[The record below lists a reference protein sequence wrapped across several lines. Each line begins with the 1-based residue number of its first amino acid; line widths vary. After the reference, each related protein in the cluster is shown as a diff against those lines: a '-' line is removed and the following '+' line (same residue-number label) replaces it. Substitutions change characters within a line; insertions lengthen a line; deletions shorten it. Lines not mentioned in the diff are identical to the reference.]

1 MSDCT
6 AIDWVF
12 RNQKV
17 LTDISDAIWDYAE
30 TALREHRSSEL
41 MQKVLAENGFTV
53 EAGFSGMAT
62 AFRAAWGSGK
72 PVIGYLGEFDALPD
86 LSQQAIPERASA
98 DGRKNGHGCGHNLL
112 GTAALGAALALKS
125 EMEAARLPGTVVFW
139 GCPAEETM
147 TGKLLMTRDGCFDTL
162 DAAFSW
168 HPSDINKVV
177 DQTWLAMNTA
187 SFTFTGLTA
196 HAAIAP
202 ERGRSALDAVE
213 LMNVGANYL
222 REHVPSDVRF
232 HYSVTD
238 GGGQPNVVPDHA
250 QSLYYV
256 RAAKR
261 ETVDAVFE
269 RIVKVAKGAAMMTET
284 GVDVKILTGCWH
296 TLNNDTLLKLLHEC
310 MLTVPKPEWSGVER
324 EFAHKLTAS
333 LHDGGCDCQACLDS
347 EVSSLEG
354 GEQILYGSTDLA
366 DVSWVTPVGQIMT
379 CCAPIGTRWHSW
391 QFAASAGMSIG
402 HKGML
407 YAAGVLASA
416 GSRLVREPMLLEK
429 VRLDFEKGK
438 EGKKYK
444 CVIPEGVNPVSLE
457 TYNTK
462 E

>member
-1 MSDCT
+1 MSDWT
-6 AIDWVF
+6 TIDWISG
-12 RNQKV
+12 NKKG

-30 TALREHRSSEL
+30 TALLEQKSSEL
-41 MQKVLAENGFTV
+41 MQKVLMGNGFTV

-62 AFRAAWGSGK
+62 AFRAVWGSGK
-72 PVIGYLGEFDALPD
+72 PVIGYLGEFDALPN
-86 LSQQAIPERASA
+86 LSQQAIPERALA

-125 EMEAARLPGTVVFW
+125 EMEAAGLPGTVVFW

-147 TGKLLMTRDGCFDTL
+147 TGKLLLTRDGCFDTL

-168 HPSDINKVV
+168 HPSDMNKIVE
-177 DQTWLAMNTA
+177 QTWLAMNTA

-196 HAAIAP
+196 HAAMAP
-202 ERGRSALDAVE
+202 ELGRSALDAVE
-213 LMNVGANYL
+213 LMNVGVNYL
-222 REHVPSDVRF
+222 REHVPPDVRF

-238 GGGQPNVVPDHA
+238 GGGQPNVVPAHA

-269 RIVKVAKGAAMMTET
+269 RIVKVAKGAALMTET

-296 TLNNDTLLKLLHEC
+296 TLNNDTLLKLLYEC
-310 MLTVPKPEWSGVER
+310 MLAVPKPEWSEAEC

-333 LHDGGCDCQACLDS
+333 LHDGGCDCQTCLDS
-347 EVSSLEG
+347 EVAPLKG
-354 GEQILYGSTDLA
+354 GEQILHGSTDLA

-379 CCAPIGTRWHSW
+379 CCAPIGTLWHSW
-391 QFAASAGMSIG
+391 QFTASVGMSIG

-407 YAAGVLASA
+407 YAAEVLASA
-416 GSRLVREPMLLEK
+416 GSKLVREPVLLEK
-429 VRLDFEKGK
+429 VRLDFAKGK
-438 EGKKYK
+438 GGKKYK
-444 CVIPEGVNPVSLE
+444 CVIPEGTNPASLDL
-457 TYNTK
+457 
-462 E
+462 